1 MERRGWIKSALAALA
16 GLPLIGRLS
25 AASEPSLPT
34 LADEIARL
42 PQNAYLVEW
51 PFKPGD
57 GIRAS
62 LYEGIVTLHRKT
74 GKRAEAVLVG
84 AADAAI
90 LATDHVG
97 FPGQTPFG
105 VVAPGVIAE
114 IRMVAFEYRAG
125 YLLFRHGRADRPR
138 KIHPVVTMDEAR
150 THLRSQWNVA
160 IISDEVQKGA

>member
-105 VVAPGVIAE
+105 VGCAWGNCRNSNGGIRVQGGVSTVSSRQSGPATEDSPGGH
-114 IRMVAFEYRAG
+114 YG
-125 YLLFRHGRADRPR
+125 
-138 KIHPVVTMDEAR
+138 
-150 THLRSQWNVA
+150 
-160 IISDEVQKGA
+160 